1 MYEVIKSKRS
11 IFCPTYS
18 LYVKFND
25 FLIIYNLSFFH
36 YAKLITFFNGSNQE
50 LFSVVIPLRL
60 MHCHWLT
67 VKLLAGPSK
76 FNQSKSVFINVTIT
90 ALGNE
95 GVELLFKYIRPLS
108 SPILLS
114 LNIISAYT
122 FLISITL
129 APATHL

>member
-25 FLIIYNLSFFH
+25 FLVIYNLSFFH

-50 LFSVVIPLRL
+50 LFSVIIPLRL

-67 VKLLAGPSK
+67 VKLRAGPSK
-76 FNQSKSVFINVTIT
+76 FNQSKSVFINVKCIFFKDFTIT

-95 GVELLFKYIRPLS
+95 GAELFFKYIRPLS
-108 SPILLS
+108 SPIL
-114 LNIISAYT
+114 Y
-122 FLISITL
+122 
-129 APATHL
+129 H